1 MGSLSLVS
9 TAAVITTAPA
19 TAITSSAPAALVP
32 PALPR
37 LPQLRGLPPAAE
49 ARVSQQH
56 LFRHRFLVCR
66 DVLIRLP
73 IDAVKVG
80 ASPTPKP
87 QPPNLQNPDQS
98 PNRETALCQI
108 PLHPPPHPTP
118 PHLRCS
124 EPSLA
129 SSPSPDA
136 SILRSRRSNTPF
148 SHTWRTHFS
157 HMSECLFFFEAFRPR
172 HKLRWSEEARRML
185 ETPNAGGTS
194 QLSEALS
201 LEFLARSFG
210 ARLVKTETELSYSSG
225 SKITDYAVSLFG
237 THLVG
242 VSVTRAVKWQGHGGL
257 PQGHCALPKQ
267 LVTKEL
273 GFGILNEE
281 EASALLYKKLYAI
294 NVSSRNVRN
303 LRWNKQL
310 LHVWVRSYKESQV
323 LQEAYERMPPDLKA
337 NTVVLLTLCKGIE
350 WIW

>member
-1 MGSLSLVS
+1 MALDAVVLGALALSGPSSTAIHLSGLLPRAPPVSACRYALSCCLDATLGPEVSRQLPTELSRDLNPRALARPARWPRVARSRVGSLSLVS

-98 PNRETALCQI
+98 PNRETALCQR

-157 HMSECLFFFEAFRPR
+157 HVRIFILFR
-172 HKLRWSEEARRML
+172 
-185 ETPNAGGTS
+185 
-194 QLSEALS
+194 
-201 LEFLARSFG
+201 
-210 ARLVKTETELSYSSG
+210 
-225 SKITDYAVSLFG
+225 
-237 THLVG
+237 G
-242 VSVTRAVKWQGHGGL
+242 VPSA
-257 PQGHCALPKQ
+257 PQAP
-267 LVTKEL
+267 VE
-273 GFGILNEE
+273 
-281 EASALLYKKLYAI
+281 
-294 NVSSRNVRN
+294 
-303 LRWNKQL
+303 
-310 LHVWVRSYKESQV
+310 
-323 LQEAYERMPPDLKA
+323 
-337 NTVVLLTLCKGIE
+337 
-350 WIW
+350 

>member
-1 MGSLSLVS
+1 M
-9 TAAVITTAPA
+9 A
-19 TAITSSAPAALVP
+19 
-32 PALPR
+32 
-37 LPQLRGLPPAAE
+37 
-49 ARVSQQH
+49 
-56 LFRHRFLVCR
+56 
-66 DVLIRLP
+66 
-73 IDAVKVG
+73 
-80 ASPTPKP
+80 
-87 QPPNLQNPDQS
+87 
-98 PNRETALCQI
+98 
-108 PLHPPPHPTP
+108 
-118 PHLRCS
+118 
-124 EPSLA
+124 
-129 SSPSPDA
+129 SPSPFVLK
-136 SILRSRRSNTPF
+136 SGVSSTFCIKK
-148 SHTWRTHFS
+148 WRLLH
-157 HMSECLFFFEAFRPR
+157 
-172 HKLRWSEEARRML
+172 
-185 ETPNAGGTS
+185 
-194 QLSEALS
+194 
-201 LEFLARSFG
+201 LARSFG

-257 PQGHCALPKQ
+257 PEGHCGLPKQ